1 MTGHRRDPLVP
12 SRPIP
17 CGCAPSP
24 LQMSMPPAGGIAVPI
39 PAGRRV
45 CNRGGQWRYVE
56 RQKRAAIIARHASA
70 PARLGHKLASTKN
83 WKAMA
88 APNSAVTVTA
98 CGGVGTQC
106 GGVLRPRQAAPG
118 SGAGGRAY
126 IKLEVAHAG
135 VQAILLLLG
144 LGHLR
149 LVLGL
154 LQPAAHLVPVG
165 LGTGFKISGEA
176 EAGEGEGE
184 GVPSPR
190 LAYERCLLLHA
201 ALRRSAGALQQHA
214 MTEAWPAEPL

>member
-1 MTGHRRDPLVP
+1 
-12 SRPIP
+12 
-17 CGCAPSP
+17 
-24 LQMSMPPAGGIAVPI
+24 MSMPPAGGIAVPI

-88 APNSAVTVTA
+88 APSSAVTVTA
-98 CGGVGTQC
+98 CSGVGTQC
-106 GGVLRPRQAAPG
+106 AAACSGLGRLRPGPG
-118 SGAGGRAY
+118 RAGGRY
-126 IKLEVAHAG
+126 IKLEVAHAD

-149 LVLGL
+149 LFFGL

-165 LGTGFKISGEA
+165 LATGSDA
-176 EAGEGEGE
+176 HRAPRPLRLPQTAR
-184 GVPSPR
+184 VP
-190 LAYERCLLLHA
+190 ERA
-201 ALRRSAGALQQHA
+201 V
-214 MTEAWPAEPL
+214 